1 MDDQTRQ
8 DAIRLYDRFTHD
20 GMDRRLFMSRM
31 VTLAG
36 SVAAAEALIAS
47 IAPSTAAAAV
57 VPETDARLRTAT
69 TGLLGT
75 DGQPLY
81 HAYVAQPRA
90 GTSRSTVIIVHENR
104 GLNDHIRDVARRAA
118 LAGHYA
124 VAPDLLSPSGGTPA
138 DEDAAREA
146 IGKLEL
152 GAAVSAGVAMLE
164 LLGARK
170 GGNGK
175 VGVVGFCWG
184 GGYVDRLAVAAGAKL
199 AAGVSFYGPAP
210 DPSEAAKVA
219 APLQFHLAGLDDRV
233 AGTAWPF
240 ISALGRVG
248 KTVSANSYAG
258 VNHAFHND
266 TSAERYD
273 KPAAKLAW
281 GRTLAFFDTYL
292 DA

>member
-1 MDDQTRQ
+1 MDEQTRQ

-20 GMDRRLFMSRM
+20 GMDRRLFMGRM

-47 IAPSTAAAAV
+47 IAASPAAAAI
-57 VPETDARLRTAT
+57 VPETDARLRTGT
-69 TGLLGT
+69 TALLGT
-75 DGQPLY
+75 GGQPLY
-81 HAYVAQPRA
+81 QAYVAQPRA

-146 IGKLEL
+146 IGKLDL
-152 GAAVSAGVAMLE
+152 SAAVSAGVAMLE
-164 LLGARK
+164 MLSARK

-184 GGYVDRLAVAAGAKL
+184 GGYVNRLAVSAGSKL

-219 APLQFHLAGLDDRV
+219 APLQLHLAGLDQRV
-233 AGTAWPF
+233 AASAWPF
-240 ISALGRVG
+240 IEALAKAD
-248 KTVSANSYAG
+248 KTLSVNAYAK

-273 KPAAKLAW
+273 KPAAELAW
-281 GRTLAFFDTYL
+281 SRTLAFFETYL
-292 DA
+292 RT